1 MSRNFFNRSITLNK
15 NNIDA
20 VYGLSNVLFEENK
33 FDEAM
38 KFLEEAK
45 KDNPTNI
52 NVILLIAQ
60 IYERIKEFNKAINEY
75 NYLLSFSPNNFQ
87 AILSLS
93 IIENTI
99 GKCDSAC
106 ERLISLNK
114 EHSNDVKVLMNLS
127 KALLKLKRI
136 DECMKWVEHALTLYN
151 KNTYLYEIYMECLD
165 KKADYNK
172 LETVCRETLRVDKK
186 NAKAIAML
194 IKSYQKNQ
202 KLKELESLLE
212 KINSKLKNKNIQ
224 EDYSK
229 KIQNKLDNI
238 VKTTKLEQFEFEKR
252 KKLIIPEEDIQSKM
266 VKLENS
272 VSQNT
277 NESETARHVDM
288 LKKDSS
294 NKDSIFYLAIVFFKV
309 IFNC

>member
-1 MSRNFFNRSITLNK
+1 MNK
-15 NNIDA
+15 HNNDS
-20 VYGLSNVLFEENK
+20 VFGLANVFFEENK
-33 FDEAM
+33 LDEAM
-38 KFLEEAK
+38 KLLEEAK
-45 KDNPTNI
+45 KADPTNKNI
-52 NVILLIAQ
+52 ILLIAQ
-60 IYERIKEFNKAINEY
+60 LYERLKEFNKAINEY

-93 IIENTI
+93 VIENTI
-99 GKCDSAC
+99 GKYDSVC
-106 ERLISLNK
+106 ERLLTIIK
-114 EHSNDVKVLMNLS
+114 EHNDDIKLLMNLS

-136 DECMKWVEHALTLYN
+136 DECMKWVEHALTLDN
-151 KNTYLYEIYMECLD
+151 KNTFLYEIYMECLD

-172 LETVCRETLRVDKK
+172 LESVCRETLRVDKK

-194 IKSYQKNQ
+194 IKSYHKNQ
-202 KLKELESLLE
+202 KIKELESLLE

-252 KKLIIPEEDIQSKM
+252 KNLVIPEEDIQSKM

-277 NESETARHVDM
+277 NESETARHMDL

-294 NKDSIFYLAIVFFKV
+294 NKDSMFYLAIVFFKV
-309 IFNC
+309 IFNS